1 MKTRQSGLS
10 KKEQVKSIVSRAK
23 QRQDKFFDDSH
34 PLSPSKIAV
43 SGDIFYPDNL
53 NAAANKHKRE
63 FPKMVEDIRSGSK
76 KEFKKVDPKPQKRG
90 RSKKA
95 MGGLIGYKAG
105 STGCKLAM
113 KGKGRAYGKNS

>member
-23 QRQDKFFDDSH
+23 QRQNRFFDDGH
-34 PLSPSKIAV
+34 PLHPTKVAV

-53 NAAANKHKRE
+53 NKAANKHKRE
-63 FPKMVEDIRSGSK
+63 FPEMVDNIRNDK
-76 KEFKKVDPKPQKRG
+76 KKDFKKVKAEPQKRG
-90 RSKKA
+90 ESKD
-95 MGGLIGYKAG
+95 GGRMGYKNG
-105 STGCKLAM
+105 SKCKLAM

>member
-23 QRQDKFFDDSH
+23 QRQNRFFDDGH
-34 PLSPSKIAV
+34 PLHPTKVAV

-53 NAAANKHKRE
+53 NKAANKHKRE
-63 FPKMVEDIRSGSK
+63 FPEMVDNIRNDRK

-90 RSKKA
+90 QAKDGGRMGLKMGSK
-95 MGGLIGYKAG
+95 
-105 STGCKLAM
+105 GCKLAI
-113 KGKGRAYGKNS
+113 KGKGNAYGKNS